1 MRLQLHL
8 KRSRVTPHRSRADFG
23 LNSRVDDNRRF
34 QKEIKSMKSSTQD
47 KVEGTAKNIAGHVK
61 ETTGKAVGNPRLQ
74 AAGRAEK
81 VEGQIQKKIG
91 DIKQALGS

>member
-1 MRLQLHL
+1 
-8 KRSRVTPHRSRADFG
+8 
-23 LNSRVDDNRRF
+23 
-34 QKEIKSMKSSTQD
+34 MKSSTQD
-47 KVEGTAKNIAGHVK
+47 RVEGTAKNIAGRVK

-91 DIKQALGS
+91 DIKQAIGS